1 MLRSTIQ
8 TLRRL
13 PPQLQALF
21 VTTLIFRAG
30 TMAFPFLS
38 AYLIGNGGLSAGEA
52 GAIVG
57 AYGVGALLADLAAG
71 PLLRLAGGHTVMVA
85 GLISNGV
92 LVAVMPFL
100 EGAFLLL
107 VATVVWGFC
116 YETFTPA
123 SYTTIVQN
131 CDESIRK
138 VAFSAHR
145 LAINLGMAVGPA
157 VGGLLYAVQPT
168 LLFWVNAVVVLAAA
182 GFLLSRR
189 FESAPTTSAPPA
201 RPGRLVSST
210 WRGESR
216 FWTFFVL
223 SLPIHVAFALPP
235 VFLSAFVVIE
245 RELSSNWVNIRVQ
258 RRTHR
263 PSEVPQHS
271 HAHDEPQRESVTLR
285 ADRRRFRVDGTDAMG
300 WAGRRRRLVR
310 RRDDR
315 VPGPDAL
322 RRRHL
327 RTGDR
332 RPQHGALLGRVNVD

>member
-1 MLRSTIQ
+1 RVPHASASGRLQRSFHPLGCDHRDRRGHGEGDRTAGDRPSPQRQARPRQGTETDDRPAHVPAAGLPHRAPRGSDRRRLPSGAGVEGQGVPYLMLRSTLQ

-157 VGGLLYAVQPT
+157 VGGLLY
-168 LLFWVNAVVVLAAA
+168 
-182 GFLLSRR
+182 
-189 FESAPTTSAPPA
+189 
-201 RPGRLVSST
+201 
-210 WRGESR
+210 
-216 FWTFFVL
+216 
-223 SLPIHVAFALPP
+223 
-235 VFLSAFVVIE
+235 
-245 RELSSNWVNIRVQ
+245 
-258 RRTHR
+258 
-263 PSEVPQHS
+263 
-271 HAHDEPQRESVTLR
+271 
-285 ADRRRFRVDGTDAMG
+285 
-300 WAGRRRRLVR
+300 
-310 RRDDR
+310 
-315 VPGPDAL
+315 
-322 RRRHL
+322 
-327 RTGDR
+327 
-332 RPQHGALLGRVNVD
+332 

>member
-1 MLRSTIQ
+1 RSTIQ

-71 PLLRLAGGHTVMVA
+71 SLLRLAGGYTVMVA

-245 RELSSNWVNIRVQ
+245 RELSSNWVGAIFAFNAALIVLC
-258 RRTHR
+258 
-263 PSEVPQHS
+263 EVPLNTAMRTMS
-271 HAHDEPQRESVTLR
+271 HNASLVIGYALTAAGFAL
-285 ADRRRFRVDGTDAMG
+285 MG
-300 WAGRRRRLVR
+300 
-310 RRDDR
+310 
-315 VPGPDAL
+315 
-322 RRRHL
+322 
-327 RTGDR
+327 
-332 RPQHGALLGRVNVD
+332 LLGSGWGLVAAT